1 VSARLRIGLA
11 AALLLAAPASLP
23 LPPPA
28 GGEGRGE
35 GGRAGTVSFLAGDAT
50 RTASGKVQKLALGSK
65 ILQGDVLETQRRTRL
80 EVKLGD
86 GSVLRLGPSSRATVE
101 AAAFGKSVDE
111 RKVSAKLL
119 VGKVWANVAKAVG
132 GEQRFEV
139 QTENAVAG
147 VRGTTF
153 RVDAATDRSV
163 VVKVYSGTV
172 AVASG
177 PVQRPEHR
185 GEGAEP
191 VQTGAKPERSPIAGP
206 REVTREQWERIVTS
220 MMEVRVS
227 SEGVPDDP
235 RTFALAGKQ
244 DEWED
249 WNRDR
254 DAALGLGDGPAGAKE
269 R

>member
-1 VSARLRIGLA
+1 VTLRARSCSAVLAGVTLALA
-11 AALLLAAPASLP
+11 AVAVAAPNAP
-23 LPPPA
+23 
-28 GGEGRGE
+28 
-35 GGRAGTVSFLAGDAT
+35 AGTVTFLAGDAT
-50 RTASGKVQKLALGSK
+50 RTAPGGKPEKLAVGK
-65 ILQGDVLETQRRTRL
+65 AVLQGDVLETQKRTRL

-86 GSVLRLGPSSRATVE
+86 GSVLRLGPSSKAEVA
-101 AAAFGKSVDE
+101 AAAFGKTVED
-111 RKVSAKLL
+111 RNVSAKLL

-139 QTENAVAG
+139 KTENAVAG

-153 RVDAATDRSV
+153 RVDAATDKSV

-177 PVQRPEHR
+177 SIPRPEHQ
-185 GEGAEP
+185 GAVP
-191 VQTGAKPERSPIAGP
+191 AGTKPQRTQIAGP
-206 REVTREQWERIVTS
+206 QQVTREQWEKIVTN

-227 SEGVPDDP
+227 SDGTPSEPEK
-235 RTFALAGKQ
+235 FALATPGE
-244 DEWED
+244 DEWEE

-254 DAALGLGDGPAGAKE
+254 DQA